1 MGPEWLCLCDGMWQ
15 LNWRGLY
22 VNEGEA
28 LQRLHCPHT
37 RRRLVLEHVV
47 PLIRRCKEALAH
59 KQLTPEMVT
68 GGGTGTLH
76 AHVSRHTHCMY
87 KGGKGCG

>member
-1 MGPEWLCLCDGMWQ
+1 MFVRQ

-47 PLIRRCKEALAH
+47 PLVRRCKEALAAKH
-59 KQLTPEMVT
+59 LTPEMVT

-76 AHVSRHTHCMY
+76 AHVRTDNHYTY
-87 KGGKGCG
+87 KQGKGCA